1 MKLSFYLILATKL
14 TQNGQRPGYER
25 KIQWSKGILFKK
37 LHQEKLNIQMQKLK
51 KSRYRYYNHL
61 KKVNQNVSWPKCK
74 IGNYETFRR

>member
-1 MKLSFYLILATKL
+1 MS
-14 TQNGQRPGYER
+14 QRPGYER
-25 KIQWSKGILFKK
+25 KGYTMEQRHSFQKIAS
-37 LHQEKLNIQMQKLK
+37 EKLNIQMQKLK